1 MTTSTTPPATPHITA
16 LYRYPVKG
24 LSAEALNETAL
35 SPGET
40 VPCDRIYAIE
50 NGPGRF
56 DPENPRHLPKVNFLM
71 LMRNERLATL
81 QTRFDETTHV
91 LTILRQGKQV
101 ARGALKERLGRQMV
115 EQFLGAYMKDALRGP
130 PRIVM
135 APGHTF
141 SDVPAKWLH
150 IVNLASLRD
159 LERVMGRPLHPLRFR
174 ANIHVEGL
182 QPWEEFAWVG
192 KTITAGG
199 VRMEIMQRCQRCEAT
214 NVDPETAARDT
225 GIPAVLQRTWGHSDF
240 GVYAKV
246 VDGGTV
252 KTGDAIGVAS

>member
-1 MTTSTTPPATPHITA
+1 MTDPHA
-16 LYRYPVKG
+16 AHLYRYPVKG
-24 LSAEALNETAL
+24 LSAQPLAATTLTE
-35 SPGET
+35 GET

-56 DPENPRHLPKVNFLM
+56 DPNAPRHLPKVNFLM

-81 QTRFDETTHV
+81 ETRFDDAGHV

-101 ARGALKERLGRQMV
+101 ARGSLQERLGRQMV

-130 PRIVM
+130 PRIVA

-150 IVNLASLRD
+150 LINLASVRD

-174 ANIHVEGL
+174 ANVHLEGL
-182 QPWEEFAWVG
+182 EPWAEFGWIG
-192 KTITAGG
+192 KTMSIGSA
-199 VRMEIMQRCQRCEAT
+199 RLEIVARCQRCEAT

-225 GIPAVLQRTWGHSDF
+225 AIPAVLQRTWGHSDF

-246 VDGGTV
+246 VAGGSV
-252 KTGDAIGVAS
+252 RAGEAMSVAH

>member
-1 MTTSTTPPATPHITA
+1 MTTSTAPPATPHITA

>member
-1 MTTSTTPPATPHITA
+1 M
-16 LYRYPVKG
+16 
-24 LSAEALNETAL
+24 
-35 SPGET
+35 
-40 VPCDRIYAIE
+40 PCDRIYAIE

-56 DPENPRHLPKVNFLM
+56 DPEHPRHLPKVNFLT

-81 QTRFDETTHV
+81 ETRFDEASHV

-101 ARGALKERLGRQMV
+101 ARGALRERLGRQMV

-130 PRIVM
+130 PRIVS

-174 ANIHVEGL
+174 ANILVDGL
-182 QPWEEFAWVG
+182 QPWEEFGWVG
-192 KTITAGG
+192 KTITIADARLE
-199 VRMEIMQRCQRCEAT
+199 VVQRCQRCEAT

-246 VDGGTV
+246 VEGGTV
-252 KTGDAIGVAS
+252 RTGDGIGVAN